1 LVDQRLAD
9 LSAADARAVAFRQ
22 LADQRLDASYRL
34 AYVIL
39 RDPHEAQDATHDA
52 FVTAWRKWPTLRDP
66 TAFERWFDRI
76 LVNTCRHRLRDRSR
90 HRTTD
95 LSPELAITP
104 DAQAHVEASD
114 LVSEAM
120 ARLGPNDR
128 IVLALRYARDLTVE
142 QIADR
147 LGIRA
152 GTVKSRLH
160 YALHRMQVMVV
171 ESEKPEVER

>member
-1 LVDQRLAD
+1 MTDERLAE
-9 LSAADARAVAFRQ
+9 LSEADARAIAFRQ
-22 LADQRLDASYRL
+22 LADQHLDASYRL

-39 RDPHEAQDATHDA
+39 RDQHEAQDATHDA
-52 FVTAWRKWPTLRDP
+52 FVTAWRKWHTLRDP
-66 TAFERWFDRI
+66 AAFERWFDRI

-90 HRTTD
+90 YRTSD
-95 LSPELAITP
+95 LSPELAVTSDP
-104 DAQAHVEASD
+104 QAHVEDRD
-114 LVSEAM
+114 LVAEAM
-120 ARLGPNDR
+120 AALSPNDR

-160 YALHRMQVMVV
+160 YALRRMQVAVS
-171 ESEKPEVER
+171 ESERPEVSR